1 MKPKWLT
8 KKELDNEINILD
20 VFDEIEKSYKK
31 LKDKIY
37 IRDKVSIS
45 KKDSNKKIE
54 TLSIIVSKLSI
65 INLFYNNN
73 NINNNNELYK

>member
-1 MKPKWLT
+1 MELKPNWLT
-8 KKELDNEINILD
+8 KKELNKEINILD

-45 KKDSNKKIE
+45 KKDSNKKI
-54 TLSIIVSKLSI
+54 
-65 INLFYNNN
+65 
-73 NINNNNELYK
+73 